1 MTAAMKAKIES
12 VEEIRYSRTRT
23 LFIEADELERFLI
36 ETFREEGEQA
46 SLDFDTSSQGFFRGV
61 NITLKQSR
69 VLENP
74 DPTGVPEA
82 K

>member
-12 VEEIRYSRTRT
+12 VEEIRYSKTRT

-46 SLDFDTSSQGFFRGV
+46 RLHFDTSSNGYFRGV
-61 NITLKQSR
+61 EITFTKSNVIEGPQ
-69 VLENP
+69 
-74 DPTGVPEA
+74 PTGVTEA